1 MQYNPANLLAA
12 LAIMAVLSVSL
23 APLAAGS
30 HDGLALERAA
40 QQLAQELSGLRQ
52 QAVAEKQSYY
62 VYFEWANKSYVIKA
76 ADTLRTMRR
85 VKLPVGVEWYG
96 TYNELILFKNSGEV
110 SGSGN
115 ITIHDARSGRTIKV
129 IIAPLTGR
137 IRIERGVVK

>member
-1 MQYNPANLLAA
+1 MHYNLANLLAA
-12 LAIMAVLSVSL
+12 LAIMAVLSISL

-30 HDGLALERAA
+30 HDGLVLERAA

>member
-1 MQYNPANLLAA
+1 MQYNLANLLAA

-52 QAVAEKQSYY
+52 QAVAENQSYY

-96 TYNELILFKNSGEV
+96 IL
-110 SGSGN
+110 
-115 ITIHDARSGRTIKV
+115 
-129 IIAPLTGR
+129 
-137 IRIERGVVK
+137 